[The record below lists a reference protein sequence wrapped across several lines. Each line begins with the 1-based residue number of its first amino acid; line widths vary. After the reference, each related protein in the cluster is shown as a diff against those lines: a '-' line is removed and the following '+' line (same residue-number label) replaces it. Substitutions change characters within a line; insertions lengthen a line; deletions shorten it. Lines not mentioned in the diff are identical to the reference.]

1 MSAVTRRLTK
11 IARRD
16 EATAW
21 LFVTPQLLGL
31 ACFVVVP
38 FCFAVYLCFCKWN
51 FLKPPVWVGLDNF
64 VEVFVFD
71 WAIFGKTLLNM
82 LVFLVGIIPLTL
94 TVSML
99 LALLCKNKTRFLNF
113 FKGVYFLPMVT
124 SSVSMALVWYW
135 MYAPGY
141 GIINLLLKNLFG
153 IVHGPGW
160 LQDKNWARVAVI
172 IMTSW
177 SKVGYYFIILLSGL
191 HSIDMTYYEA
201 ARIDGAGSWAE
212 FWRITM
218 PMLSP
223 VLLFVCVMLAIDV
236 FNIFANT
243 YILTRGGPNFSTNSI
258 VMYIYNKAFVY
269 FNMGEASV
277 ASIVLF
283 LLAGATTFLQFTIQG
298 RRVNYDV

>member
-1 MSAVTRRLTK
+1 MSAVTNRLTK
-11 IARRD
+11 TSRRD

-21 LFVTPQLLGL
+21 LFVTPQLIGL
-31 ACFVVVP
+31 LCFVVVP

-64 VEVFVFD
+64 KEVFVFD
-71 WAIFGKTLLNM
+71 WPIFGKTLFNM
-82 LVFLVGIIPLTL
+82 LVYLVGIIPLTL
-94 TVSML
+94 IVSMI
-99 LALLCKNKTRFLNF
+99 LALLCKSKTRFLNF
-113 FKGVYFLPMVT
+113 FKGAYFLPMVT

-141 GIINLLLKNLFG
+141 GIINFLLQNVFG
-153 IVHGPGW
+153 IANGPGW
-160 LQDKNWARVAVI
+160 LQDKSWARLAVI
-172 IMTSW
+172 IMTTW
-177 SKVGYYFIILLSGL
+177 SKTGYYFIILLSGL

-201 ARIDGAGSWAE
+201 ARIDGAGSWSE
-212 FWRITM
+212 FWKITM

-236 FNIFANT
+236 FNIFSNT

-283 LLAGATTFLQFTIQG
+283 LLAGATTFLQVRIQG
-298 RRVNYDV
+298 RRVNYDA